1 MQENKHEP
9 ETQDTVQPTPELTDG
24 SAEETAHGTEEEPYT
39 GILGD
44 FVETEEET
52 GDGQAP
58 EPEQP
63 KEKKEKKKVSKKT
76 LTAVGIT
83 AAVVLLGCIGLAGVT
98 LMKEQNNVTAVA
110 STENMDISKEMLVC
124 YYHYILDSYK
134 EAYGEEQLL
143 SYYQLDLSK
152 SLKDQAYPANDGTTW
167 YDQVMNMAKSSLS
180 QMLMVAEAAKAD
192 GYEMTDEIEQQVE
205 EEIADTD
212 VSSYGNGVTI
222 DDLRDV
228 MRLQYYTQAYYEH
241 YIDSMSYTDEE
252 LETYYN
258 ENKTTY
264 DLCNI
269 ALFAV
274 TYSTEDETA
283 DTEETSAE
291 EDTADTEE
299 TSAEE
304 DTADTEETSA
314 EEDTADTEETSAE
327 EDTADTE
334 ETSAEEDT
342 ADTEETSAEEETSD
356 TEETSA
362 EETTEPEELT
372 QEEAKALSDEL
383 AAATDLA
390 SFQNI
395 AREILID
402 HMGYTEGEELD
413 SAVEA
418 LDNEGYQY
426 QEGSEL
432 AEWAFGGAKVG
443 ETYVVESDGTY
454 YVYMLTKEP
463 ARDESMTVNVRH
475 ILFNIQEHAGE
486 DGDMD
491 AAREECRQLAEDCL
505 ERYNEGD
512 KTEDSFA
519 ALANELTEDP
529 GSNTNGGLYENV
541 YEGEM
546 VQPFNDWCFDASRQ
560 PGDTDIVETDY
571 GMHVM
576 YFVGNAGEFW
586 KTSVTNALKSQA
598 LSQWFTDLEGMYP
611 VTFDEEAI
619 NTIEEVV

>member
-314 EEDTADTEETSAE
+314 EE
-327 EDTADTE
+327 
-334 ETSAEEDT
+334 
-342 ADTEETSAEEETSD
+342 ETSD